1 MLVNG
6 SPDLYGASREHARD
20 GACAAAARPGRPGS
34 MREVG
39 ALSSAILYLA
49 IVAIWAVVLV
59 PRWLRPRHAPPVPV
73 PAEAADAS
81 VREPPGPAQDGVPA
95 RSAGIDSVTLGA
107 RGPGEVAMDA
117 SAEGVPR
124 DARTEE
130 PADTTPEHEGATA
143 EAPAPAPASRR
154 TEVVKA
160 RRRLLTTLVT
170 LTIIAV
176 ACAVTRIDA
185 YWIIIPP
192 AVLLAGYLVL
202 LRKFAQFDAE
212 RARRAAR
219 ARQAADRR
227 RAAQRPPSA
236 PESSPAEP
244 QPAAGDGPDS
254 VAHPAGPAPGA
265 EIIDI
270 SGRITDQ
277 VYDQYS
283 DAANRAVGD

>member
-20 GACAAAARPGRPGS
+20 GACATAARPGRPGS
-34 MREVG
+34 IREVG
-39 ALSSAILYLA
+39 TLSSAILYLA

-73 PAEAADAS
+73 PAEAADAT
-81 VREPPGPAQDGVPA
+81 VRESPSPDGVPV
-95 RSAGIDSVTLGA
+95 RPAGTDSVTLGA
-107 RGPGEVAMDA
+107 HGPGEVAVEA

-124 DARTEE
+124 DRGE
-130 PADTTPEHEGATA
+130 PADAAPERE
-143 EAPAPAPASRR
+143 EASAPAPASRR

-202 LRKFAQFDAE
+202 LRKFAQFDTE

-219 ARQAADRR
+219 ARQAADGG

-254 VAHPAGPAPGA
+254 VADPAGPVPGA